1 MPSNIF
7 EGAFKRRGVNSLL
20 RNGLYNVGGQAI
32 RVVVALITLL
42 FLIRLLGLREY
53 GVWSL
58 AFAVVTLMTVGNGGL
73 GMAAA
78 VFLSNDIAR
87 GDRNEAGGTLTFVL
101 AGAALLG
108 TAFGLLLWFS
118 SPLIVKPLAAFG
130 SVERAQAD
138 SALQIGALAIPLLIL
153 QRPLFGIEQAF
164 DRYAMVNAFEISHSL
179 LANLGLVVVAWLGGR
194 ATGLMMW
201 EVFANGVLLAAHC
214 LFVSGLLRRQR
225 LSFQWNGSKAG
236 RILRF
241 SLARWVSNLGS
252 DFLSQGSR
260 WIVGAVLGA
269 SGVGVYSAITS
280 MTSRINSFSGAA
292 VQPLAPRLSHDL
304 ATGNPV
310 EDHVRQAA
318 HLNALIA
325 IEAGIFFYVLA
336 DWVMRV
342 MVPGATSPQD
352 ILALQVAA
360 IVCALYSLDAPGSF
374 ILFST
379 GGARTNAT
387 LVISAAVVSLAL
399 TSFGAWR
406 FGLLGA
412 ITGNVG
418 NLGMLLMVSLGVR
431 QVGLR
436 LSRYVA
442 WIGAPLLAL
451 AAALIVGAVLES
463 HFWWRVTFVV
473 VQAGLLTIWFLNEV
487 SGVARLKLGWASF
500 AQNWSTGRE

>member
-1 MPSNIF
+1 MPSNILGDALRRS
-7 EGAFKRRGVNSLL
+7 GANSML
-20 RNGLYNVGGQAI
+20 RNGLYNVGGQTI
-32 RVVVALITLL
+32 RVVVALVTLL

-78 VFLSNDIAR
+78 VFLSEDVAR
-87 GDRNEAGGTLTFVL
+87 RDRNEASGTLTFVL
-101 AGAALLG
+101 VGAALLG
-108 TAFGLLLWFS
+108 SALGLLLWFA

-130 SVERAQAD
+130 SAERMQVG
-138 SALQIGALAIPLLIL
+138 SASQIGGLAIPLLIL

-164 DRYAMVNAFEISHSL
+164 DRYAIVNAFEISHSL
-179 LANLGLVVVAWLGGR
+179 LVNLGLVAVAWLGGR
-194 ATGLMMW
+194 AVGLMKW

-214 LFVSGLLRRQR
+214 WFVSGLLLRQR
-225 LSFQWNGSKAG
+225 LSFQWNGSKAK

-269 SGVGVYSAITS
+269 SGVGVYSAITN

-292 VQPLAPRLSHDL
+292 VQPLAPGLSRDL

-318 HLNALIA
+318 HLNAVIA
-325 IEAGIFFYVLA
+325 IEAGIFLYVLA
-336 DWVMRV
+336 DWVMRI
-342 MVPGATSPQD
+342 MVPGATRPQD
-352 ILALQVAA
+352 ILALQIAA
-360 IVCALYSLDAPGSF
+360 FVCALYSLDAPGYF

-379 GGARTNAT
+379 GGARTNAI
-387 LVISAAVVSLAL
+387 VAISSSVVSLGL
-399 TSFGAWR
+399 ISLGAWQ

-412 ITGNVG
+412 ITGNAG

-431 QVGLR
+431 QVRIR
-436 LSRYVA
+436 LHRYIA

-451 AAALIVGAVLES
+451 AAALVVGAVLEG
-463 HFWWRVTFVV
+463 HLWWRIAFVAI
-473 VQAGLLTIWFLNEV
+473 QAGLVTLWFLHEE
-487 SGVARLKLGWASF
+487 SGVARLKFGWLNF
-500 AQNWSTGRE
+500 AQNWNTGRE